1 MKRGLILIPYANKEA
16 YKTGVNLCSSNRLEV
31 YLKNCCVA
39 CMSAK
44 QNACQQADVAL
55 VTNIDIPNS
64 YKTILEGNEIK
75 IIKADLMISISEET
89 ICGLLHSTSCVR

>member
-16 YKTGVNLCSSNRLEV
+16 YKTGANLKSSNRLEV

-44 QNACQQADVAL
+44 QNAYQQADVAL
-55 VTNIDIPNS
+55 VTNIDVPNP
-64 YKTILEGNEIK
+64 YKTILEDKDTTKKWNT
-75 IIKADLMISISEET
+75 EE
-89 ICGLLHSTSCVR
+89 

>member
-55 VTNIDIPNS
+55 VTNIDIGKN
-64 YKTILEGNEIK
+64 G
-75 IIKADLMISISEET
+75 ADCYNKNGHAVTVLTRQS
-89 ICGLLHSTSCVR
+89 